1 MASVLVTFS
10 PFWVVSPYIPPARR
24 HFSWVAMV
32 RDARRR
38 GSDETAPGEG
48 IEAGGKT
55 AGNGKS
61 IYFFLGGG
69 VGNQCITYNCNI

>member
-1 MASVLVTFS
+1 
-10 PFWVVSPYIPPARR
+10 
-24 HFSWVAMV
+24 MV

-61 IYFFLGGG
+61 TCFFFFGGG
-69 VGNQCITYNCNI
+69 GEINV